1 MSLCA
6 RFVCNIRT
14 HRSEHPGGASRYCN
28 LPSQRLAL
36 FGRFPHGHLRSK
48 LKPFFRASCSSV
60 FCAAQNNARTAV
72 VMITNQVLHSLRFL
86 PIKARLLLLFPL
98 LIQ

>member
-36 FGRFPHGHLRSK
+36 FGRFPNCHLRSK
-48 LKPFFRASCSSV
+48 LKPFFRASCSSCILSV
-60 FCAAQNNARTAV
+60 
-72 VMITNQVLHSLRFL
+72 FL
-86 PIKARLLLLFPL
+86 PINARVLLLFPL